1 MSVTLFLIILVT
13 GASFVVFSGAL
24 KTSSG
29 FLAESSIVEDG
40 SMVQITPGTMESL
53 RQALRDKKDFK
64 ITCGKVDEEGLKE
77 YVDICWVE
85 DEEKTNR

>member
-1 MSVTLFLIILVT
+1 VT
-13 GASFVVFSGAL
+13 GASFVVFNGAL

-29 FLAESSIVEDG
+29 FLAKSSIVEDG
-40 SMVQITPGTMESL
+40 LMVQITRETMESL

-64 ITCGKVDEEGLKE
+64 ITCGKVDAGDVKE

-85 DEEKTNR
+85 NEEKTNIG